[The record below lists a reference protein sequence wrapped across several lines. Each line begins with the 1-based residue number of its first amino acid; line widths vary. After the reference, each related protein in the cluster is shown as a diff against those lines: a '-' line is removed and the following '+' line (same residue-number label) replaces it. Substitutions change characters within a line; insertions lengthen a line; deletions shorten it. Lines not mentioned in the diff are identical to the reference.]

1 MTKDITEKQYE
12 KVVKQNSDLQKENR
26 NLRKEL
32 NQVKKQYEPFEDEYF
47 KGLSYAEIAGL
58 AKTRMGIGQEL
69 NDIIHILEYIKD
81 ELADLDVSN
90 THINN
95 VLKSINGVISNDEG

>member
-1 MTKDITEKQYE
+1 MKKNITEKQYG
-12 KVVKQNSDLQKENR
+12 KVVDQNRQLQQENR
-26 NLRKEL
+26 QLKQEL
-32 NQVKKQYEPFEDEYF
+32 KDLKKQYEPFEDEYF